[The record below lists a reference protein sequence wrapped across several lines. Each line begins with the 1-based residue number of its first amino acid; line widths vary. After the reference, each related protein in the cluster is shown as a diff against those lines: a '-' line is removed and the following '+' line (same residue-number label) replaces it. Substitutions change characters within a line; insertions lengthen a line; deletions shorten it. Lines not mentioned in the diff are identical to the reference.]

1 MYCYLESTKNS
12 ENSKKMN
19 KSAEKWAKDLNRHFI
34 EETPVLSSHMQECS
48 NSSGIKETQIK
59 I

>member
-19 KSAEKWAKDLNRHFI
+19 KLVEKWAKDLNRQHT
-34 EETPVLSSHMQECS
+34 EEAYRWQIS
-48 NSSGIKETQIK
+48 N
-59 I
+59 